1 MKKWI
6 KNNDYLWLYLI
17 FALAVSIRLFYVT
30 VLYDT
35 WLQLN
40 IVQINPDS
48 WYYRDLALRLLRD
61 LDYGRDLDRPPLYPH
76 FLFANYFLFG
86 STHMLYSTV
95 RFFQAILDSLTCVI
109 ISLTGKSL
117 YNKNVGL
124 FAGLGAALYPFFVI
138 FTGEI
143 MTETLFL
150 FLFSSFTLFLFYL
163 IDTSQKRYAVLSGMS
178 LGLTILCRPTIIII
192 PPILIVWFLLW
203 SPGTLFT
210 RVKQVILTI
219 ACMVLVIAPWTLRN
233 YLVLDKFIPVSTT
246 GGFRFFMGNS
256 EFAEKEYLQDLDPT
270 STTWAKAIWVERQQ
284 NLDKPESW
292 YYKRGWDYICTHPK
306 NFLRLL
312 FKKLMRFWNVVP
324 SKPLGW
330 IQGIR
335 HFIIYGSLPILG
347 ITGLFL
353 YARYNKSKFLL
364 FFLFFICFNIVHML
378 TVSTFRLRVPLV
390 DPYLIIFSSFL
401 IYTWRTR
408 SNLYTAKNL

>member
-1 MKKWI
+1 
-6 KNNDYLWLYLI
+6 
-17 FALAVSIRLFYVT
+17 LFYVI
-30 VLYDT
+30 VLYDILFQ
-35 WLQLN
+35 WN
-40 IVQINPDS
+40 IVQIKPDS
-48 WYYRDLALRLLRD
+48 WYYRDIALRLLTD

-86 STHMLYSTV
+86 SKSLLYSTV
-95 RFFQAILDSLTCVI
+95 RFFQAILDSLTCVTI
-109 ISLTGKSL
+109 ALTGKSL

-124 FAGLGAALYPFFVI
+124 FAGLGSALYPFFVI

-150 FLFSSFTLFLFYL
+150 FLFSSFTLFLLYL
-163 IDTSQKRYAVLSGMS
+163 LDTSQKRYAVLSGMS
-178 LGLTILCRPTIIII
+178 LGLAILCRPTVVII

-256 EFAEKEYLQDLDPT
+256 EFAEKEYLQDFDPT
-270 STTWAKAIWVERQQ
+270 NTTWSRAIWEERQQ
-284 NLDKPESW
+284 NLEKPESW
-292 YYKRGWDYICTHPK
+292 YYKRGWDYIRKHPQI
-306 NFLRLL
+306 FLRLTIR
-312 FKKLMRFWNVVP
+312 KLMLFWNVIPP
-324 SKPLGW
+324 SGYRW

-335 HFIIYGSLPILG
+335 HFIIYGSLPLLG

-353 YARYNKSKFLL
+353 YNRYNKPKSLL
-364 FFLFFICFNIVHML
+364 FFFFFICFTIVHML
-378 TVSTFRLRVPLV
+378 TVSTFRFRVPLI
-390 DPYLIIFSSFL
+390 DPYLIIFTSFL

-408 SNLYTAKNL
+408 SNLYAVKN